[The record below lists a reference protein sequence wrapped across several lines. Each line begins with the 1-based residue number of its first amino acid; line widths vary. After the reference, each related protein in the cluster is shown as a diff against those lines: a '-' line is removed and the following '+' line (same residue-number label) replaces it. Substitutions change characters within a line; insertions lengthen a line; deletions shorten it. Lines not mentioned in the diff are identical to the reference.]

1 MELFFIIAFTHFI
14 ALLSPGPDFFLI
26 LTTLLRHGRSAA
38 RLVCVGIGLGNACI
52 LMVIYACLFFLGKID
67 ENILLYVRYIGAV
80 YLIYLAALC
89 FYYAKTEVITTHG
102 KTDAVPTLSS
112 TVNYLSQGLR
122 SSVLN
127 PKNILFYS
135 SLVLLVYV
143 DFGVVQHILMVL
155 WMVTVVL
162 VWNILL
168 VKLLSYKVWI
178 DWLRVK
184 SRWLYYISG
193 SYFILFSLML
203 FMMNEFD

>member
-1 MELFFIIAFTHFI
+1 
-14 ALLSPGPDFFLI
+14 
-26 LTTLLRHGRSAA
+26 
-38 RLVCVGIGLGNACI
+38 
-52 LMVIYACLFFLGKID
+52 MVIYACLFFLGKID
-67 ENILLYVRYIGAV
+67 ENILLYVRYIVEV
-80 YLIYLAALC
+80 YLIYLVVLC

-143 DFGVVQHILMVL
+143 GFGVFQHILMVL
-155 WMVTVVL
+155 WMVSVVL

-168 VKLLSYKVWI
+168 VKLLSYNMWM

-193 SYFILFSLML
+193 SCFILFSLML
-203 FMMNEFD
+203 FMMSEFD

>member
-1 MELFFIIAFTHFI
+1 MELFVIIAFTHFI
-14 ALLSPGPDFFLI
+14 ALLSLGPDFFLI

-38 RLVCVGIGLGNACI
+38 RLVCVGIALGNACV
-52 LMVIYACLFFLGKID
+52 LMVIYACLFFL

-89 FYYAKTEVITTHG
+89 FYYAKTEVIAMHG

-112 TVNYLSQGLR
+112 TVSYLSQGLR

-155 WMVTVVL
+155 WMVSVVL

-193 SYFILFSLML
+193 GCFIF
-203 FMMNEFD
+203 FP

>member
-1 MELFFIIAFTHFI
+1 M
-14 ALLSPGPDFFLI
+14 
-26 LTTLLRHGRSAA
+26 
-38 RLVCVGIGLGNACI
+38 
-52 LMVIYACLFFLGKID
+52 
-67 ENILLYVRYIGAV
+67 
-80 YLIYLAALC
+80 
-89 FYYAKTEVITTHG
+89 HG

-112 TVNYLSQGLR
+112 TVSYLSQGLR

-155 WMVTVVL
+155 WMVSVVL

-193 SYFILFSLML
+193 SCFILFSLML
-203 FMMNEFD
+203 FMMNKFD

>member
-1 MELFFIIAFTHFI
+1 MELFVIIAFTHFI

-38 RLVCVGIGLGNACI
+38 RLVCVGIALGNACI
-52 LMVIYACLFFLGKID
+52 LMVIYACLFFL

-89 FYYAKTEVITTHG
+89 FYYAKTEVIAMHG

-155 WMVTVVL
+155 WMVSVVL

-193 SYFILFSLML
+193 GCFIFFSLML
-203 FMMNEFD
+203 LMMNKFD

>member
-1 MELFFIIAFTHFI
+1 MELFVIIAFTHFI

-80 YLIYLAALC
+80 YLIYLAGLC
-89 FYYAKTEVITTHG
+89 FYYAKTEVITMHG
-102 KTDAVPTLSS
+102 KTDAVSTLSS
-112 TVNYLSQGLR
+112 TISYLSQGLR

-155 WMVTVVL
+155 WMVSVVL

-168 VKLLSYKVWI
+168 VKLLSYKVWM

-193 SYFILFSLML
+193 SCFILFSLML